1 MSPKHLKRYIHE
13 FAYRHNTSKIEV
25 MECIGD
31 TITKMVGKRMMSVS
45 YTHLTLPTTERV

>member
-13 FAYRHNTSKIEV
+13 FSYRHNTSKVEV

-31 TITKMVGKRMMSVS
+31 TITKMVGRRLMYCELVG
-45 YTHLTLPTTERV
+45 

>member
-31 TITKMVGKRMMSVS
+31 TITKMVGKRMMIRKLSIN
-45 YTHLTLPTTERV
+45 